1 MPQTVKKK
9 KSLLRTPSS
18 GSAIKMPFQELP
30 EASAGLEEAFCSLSE
45 RNVHGVGRAG
55 SFYSPSSPS
64 LAKLPWM
71 ESWLPFCLISGAIQR
86 TSLLWHLLEKCVRTR
101 RQVHSPEF
109 PKIKQVRIAM

>member
-71 ESWLPFCLISGAIQR
+71 ESWLPFCLVSGAIQR
-86 TSLLWHLLEKCVRTR
+86 TE
-101 RQVHSPEF
+101 SPLAPTGEMREDTEAG
-109 PKIKQVRIAM
+109 PLT